1 MKYVRKIVI
10 VLTACLITLVFV
22 ELIYS
27 TMHMNVYR
35 EEPSSAE
42 GVWPWII
49 YDPLMGWM
57 NKPMYIMPGH
67 FQIDENGFRIIESSP
82 TPDKKKRLIVCMG
95 DSGTFGIWVA
105 RQDPVFGG
113 FEFDSFPSYLQDII
127 SKNNDMVINAGT
139 IGYTSA
145 HLLRQYMSSIRRL
158 KPQIIVIRIGHN
170 DHLWSWDKRLDAQQ
184 PRNVILRY
192 LYNTFPATL
201 TVQTIARY
209 IFLFRQK
216 SISEPWSTP
225 DQYEY
230 NLQTL
235 ITTANNDGVKVFLI
249 DYPLRP
255 LGIPPAS
262 EANYLKQLKSKFRLK
277 SHAAYIEIHEKYMQR
292 LETVAKSTGTQIIRT
307 GHRLEDPKEKAFS
320 GWDQVHPN
328 KRGMRIIAEE
338 IAKVLNKD
346 AGNQ

>member
-35 EEPSSAE
+35 EESSQTE
-42 GVWPWII
+42 TWPWII

-57 NKPMYIMPGH
+57 NKPMYIRPGQ
-67 FQIDENGFRIIESSP
+67 FQIDENGFRITESSP
-82 TPDKKKRLIVCMG
+82 NNRKRLIVCMG
-95 DSGTFGIWVA
+95 DSGTFGIWQKRV
-105 RQDPVFGG
+105 GI
-113 FEFDSFPSYLQDII
+113 FEFDSFPSYLQNII
-127 SKNNDMVINAGT
+127 SRNNDMVINAGT
-139 IGYTSA
+139 LGYTSA

-170 DHLWSWDKRLDAQQ
+170 DHLPSSDTRLDAQQ

-192 LYNTFPATL
+192 LYSTFPSTL

-209 IFLFRQK
+209 IFLFRRK
-216 SISEPWSTP
+216 SISETCSTP

-235 ITTANNDGVKVFLI
+235 ITTANNDGIKVFLV

-262 EANYLKQLKSKFRLK
+262 EADDLKHLKLIMNLK
-277 SHAAYIEIHEKYMQR
+277 SHAAYIELHEKYMQR
-292 LETVAKSTGTQIIRT
+292 METIAKSTGTQIIRT
-307 GHRLEDPKEKAFS
+307 EHQLEDPKEKAFS
-320 GWDQVHPN
+320 RWDQVHPN
-328 KRGMRIIAEE
+328 KRGMQIIAEE
-338 IAKVLNKD
+338 IAKVLNRD

>member
-10 VLTACLITLVFV
+10 VLTMCVITLVFV

-35 EEPSSAE
+35 RGNTSE
-42 GVWPWII
+42 GRVWPWII

-57 NKPMYIMPGH
+57 NKPMYIRSGQ
-67 FQIDENGFRIIESSP
+67 FQIDENGFRVIESSP
-82 TPDKKKRLIVCMG
+82 TPDKRKRLIVCMG
-95 DSGTFGIWVA
+95 DSGTFGIWVE
-105 RQDPVFGG
+105 RNDPVYGG
-113 FEFDSFPSYLQDII
+113 FRFDNFPSYLQDII
-127 SKNNDMVINAGT
+127 FRNNDMVINAGT

-145 HLLRQYMSSIRRL
+145 HLLRQYMSSIRQL

-170 DHLWSWDKRLDAQQ
+170 DHLLSWDKRLDAQQ

-192 LYNTFPATL
+192 LYHTFPSTL

-209 IFLFRQK
+209 IFLFREK
-216 SISEPWSTP
+216 SMPEPWSTP

-230 NLQTL
+230 NLKTL
-235 ITTANNDGVKVFLI
+235 ITTANNDGIKVFLV

-255 LGIPPAS
+255 SSIPPAS
-262 EANYLKQLKSKFRLK
+262 GADYRKSLKRVQVK
-277 SHAAYIEIHEKYMQR
+277 SHAAYIELHEKYMQR
-292 LETVAKSTGTQIIRT
+292 METIVKSTGTQIIRT
-307 GHRLEDPKEKAFS
+307 RHRLEDPKENAFS
-320 GWDQVHPN
+320 GYDAQHPN
-328 KRGMRIIAEE
+328 NRGMQIIAEE
-338 IAKVLNKD
+338 IAKVLNRD